1 MTLFSTMFISIG
13 AAVASPAWSARFD
26 RAASRDSP
34 LVYPEFDIGPS
45 QFVFV
50 VHDDLTDD
58 LRAGCT
64 ALLLLCKATPALP
77 LNKPGPQRRGYS
89 GVRRRC
95 CHAVIKPLGV

>member
-1 MTLFSTMFISIG
+1 MALFSARFIPS
-13 AAVASPAWSARFD
+13 VPLSLLRHEVARFD
-26 RAASRDSP
+26 RATSRDSP
-34 LVYPEFDIGPS
+34 VVYPEFDIGPS